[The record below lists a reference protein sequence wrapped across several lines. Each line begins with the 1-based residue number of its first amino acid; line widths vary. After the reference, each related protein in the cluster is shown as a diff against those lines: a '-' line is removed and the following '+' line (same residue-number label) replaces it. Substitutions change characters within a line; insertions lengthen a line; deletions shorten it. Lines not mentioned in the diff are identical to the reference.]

1 MPFTFFKPSNGA
13 NRSRRKKSTGG
24 GIVFGVLLT
33 ILGIFMLIEGY
44 AWGWAL
50 IAGGV
55 VVLAFSIFMLI
66 VFVRTAVATMK
77 KLEKD

>member
-1 MPFTFFKPSNGA
+1 
-13 NRSRRKKSTGG
+13 
-24 GIVFGVLLT
+24 
-33 ILGIFMLIEGY
+33 MLIEGY